1 MTNMTRATL
10 NSKIDA
16 FLKERRRSRGG
27 GWAEVTEEDIQD
39 LDEIIGLLVDL
50 KSDRDADN
58 DQTIQWSLVNR
69 RVQEG
74 CPFTAPPYSHNDI
87 EDHLAAVELN
97 FEIAFDRYQ
106 LARRLAKL
114 AKSCEQRLTK

>member
-1 MTNMTRATL
+1 MTTATRATL
-10 NSKIDA
+10 ESKIDA
-16 FLKERRRSRGG
+16 FLKERRCSRGG
-27 GWAEVTEEDIQD
+27 GWAEVTSEDIEN
-39 LDEIIGLLVDL
+39 LDEIIELLVDL

-74 CPFTAPPYSHNDI
+74 CPFRAAPYSHDDI

-106 LARRLAKL
+106 LARRLAKNH
-114 AKSCEQRLTK
+114 KQRLTK